1 MLEIFKEGETIDLCI
16 PTQEFALKSE
26 WYNWFNKTE
35 ITKYLYQ
42 GQRKNTPES
51 QLEFFKNIPKDRLV
65 FIMQTKNHIPNGVIS
80 FSKIDLKKKS
90 ADWAIVKDNSIEP
103 ELRGISA
110 LESVA
115 LLIEYGFEK
124 LGLKRISASQHTD
137 LKKWQ
142 TRLELLGFK
151 LEGIHENRF
160 VKGNEI
166 ANEQTISCQYS
177 DYINI
182 KKHRNGKIWDSKIK
196 MLERIKKI
204 HKENFNELMNK
215 FFKEQRENYYNKIF
229 FL

>member
-80 FSKIDLKKKS
+80 FSKIDLNKKS

>member
-1 MLEIFKEGETIDLCI
+1 MKE
-16 PTQEFALKSE
+16 
-26 WYNWFNKTE
+26 
-35 ITKYLYQ
+35 
-42 GQRKNTPES
+42 KNTPES
-51 QLEFFKNIPKDRLV
+51 QLEFFKNIPKDKLV

-103 ELRGISA
+103 KLRGISA
-110 LESVA
+110 LESAA
-115 LLIEYGFEK
+115 LLIEYGFEE

-177 DYINI
+177 DYFNI

-196 MLERIKKI
+196 MLERKK
-204 HKENFNELMNK
+204 NS
-215 FFKEQRENYYNKIF
+215 
-229 FL
+229 

>member
-1 MLEIFKEGETIDLCI
+1 MLEIFKKGETVDLCI

-42 GQRKNTPES
+42 GERKNTPES
-51 QLEFFKNIPKDRLV
+51 QLEFFKNIPKDKLV

-103 ELRGISA
+103 KLRGISA
-110 LESVA
+110 LESAA
-115 LLIEYGFEK
+115 LLIEYGFEE

-177 DYINI
+177 DYFNI

>member
-80 FSKIDLKKKS
+80 FSKNENKKKS

>member
-1 MLEIFKEGETIDLCI
+1 MLEIFKKGETVDLCI

-42 GQRKNTPES
+42 GERKNTPEL
-51 QLEFFKNIPKDRLV
+51 QLEFFKNIPKDRVV

-115 LLIEYGFEK
+115 LLIEYGFEE
-124 LGLKRISASQHTD
+124 LGLKRITASQHTD

-142 TRLELLGFK
+142 IKCEILGFK

-166 ANEQTISCQYS
+166 ANEQTISCQYN
-177 DYINI
+177 DYFNI
-182 KKHRNGKIWDSKIK
+182 KNHRNGKIWDNKDK
-196 MLERIKKI
+196 MLKRLKRMPS
-204 HKENFNELMNK
+204 NSFNEKLTHFYSTERK
-215 FFKEQRENYYNKIF
+215 DYYNKIF